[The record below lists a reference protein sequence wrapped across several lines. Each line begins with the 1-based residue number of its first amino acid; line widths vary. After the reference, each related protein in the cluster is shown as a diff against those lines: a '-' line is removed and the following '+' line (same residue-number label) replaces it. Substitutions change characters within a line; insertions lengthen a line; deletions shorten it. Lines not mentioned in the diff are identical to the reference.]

1 MMFDPS
7 VIKPFGILI
16 IVTLGGIILC
26 GFPIT
31 TYYFVPLLLES
42 KIPID
47 SYWTAAFLASYRAT
61 LSLLTLPFIGRC
73 PKRQIHFGSG
83 VFLILGLLS
92 LSISTYLIHEVDIQ
106 ENYPM
111 TGWIPIISILLIC
124 TSQAIGWENSI
135 IALQAQCLK
144 ITKNVVFEIFNFVH
158 FLPIFVLS
166 GNIV

>member
-1 MMFDPS
+1 MNIVEEEFKRISVNQKLNQEGFEKPSSIKDKIKMMFDLT
-7 VIKPFGILI
+7 VIKPFGILFVLTI
-16 IVTLGGIILC
+16 GGMLLC

-106 ENYPM
+106 EN
-111 TGWIPIISILLIC
+111 
-124 TSQAIGWENSI
+124 
-135 IALQAQCLK
+135 
-144 ITKNVVFEIFNFVH
+144 
-158 FLPIFVLS
+158 
-166 GNIV
+166 